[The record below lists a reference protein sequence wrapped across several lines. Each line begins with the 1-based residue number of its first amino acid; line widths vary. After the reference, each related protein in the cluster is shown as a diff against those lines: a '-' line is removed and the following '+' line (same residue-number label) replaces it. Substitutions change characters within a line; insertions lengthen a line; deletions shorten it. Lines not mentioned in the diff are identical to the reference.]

1 MIDADDSGTD
11 NNLDNQDLILSIQ
24 DGPGVG
30 VLGRATPVP
39 FLVTLPGL
47 VGKKK
52 KIKTQHVKTAYFRGM
67 EIVLGVE
74 M

>member
-30 VLGRATPVP
+30 VLGIATPVP

-52 KIKTQHVKTAYFRGM
+52 KNQNTACQDSILPRHGNCFGS
-67 EIVLGVE
+67 
-74 M
+74 